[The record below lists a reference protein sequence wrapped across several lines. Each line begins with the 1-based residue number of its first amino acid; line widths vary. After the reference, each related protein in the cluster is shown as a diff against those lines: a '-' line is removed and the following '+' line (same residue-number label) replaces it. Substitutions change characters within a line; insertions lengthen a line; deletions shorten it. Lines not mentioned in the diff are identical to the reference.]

1 MDPSNYMDENWNMV
15 GHAWAVDM
23 LRHQVSRAETRQA
36 YLFTGPPGIGRRTL
50 ALRFAQALNC
60 STPTAPGLPCGRCYH
75 CTQLENDISNL
86 LLKQGAKLANGHPD
100 LRAVHPVPAKLRPDE
115 EEQLEGRLDLRPDRE
130 NLALKVSQVRRAN
143 RSVSLKPYAAQH
155 RILIFVRFETAT
167 DEAGNALLKTLEE
180 APPHAVLM
188 LTAESPE
195 GLLPTIVSRCEVLRL
210 HPVPLDAVQRWLEQ
224 RGAGT
229 EQARLLA
236 HVSGGCPGEALRLME
251 DKGALAYR
259 GEKLNELLAL
269 LPATRAQRFSY
280 AEKLVRDK
288 AAMRGVLML
297 WLSFWRDV
305 LWRAGGASTP
315 ISNIDHQQEIESLSR
330 RLTLPDATRLVED
343 LDLALRRLES
353 NINSRLLAEVLL
365 LDWPR

>member
-23 LRHQVSRAETRQA
+23 LRHQVIRAETRQA

-50 ALRFAQALNC
+50 ALRFAQVLNC
-60 STPTAPGLPCGRCYH
+60 TDPTQAGNPCGRCDDCKRIEARQH
-75 CTQLENDISNL
+75 ADVTFV
-86 LLKQGAKLANGHPD
+86 GA
-100 LRAVHPVPAKLRPDE
+100 E
-115 EEQLEGRLDLRPDRE
+115 TEGGT
-130 NLALKVSQVRRAN
+130 LKVEQVREQR
-143 RSVSLKPYAAQH
+143 RLISLKPFQAKYRVAIFLRFQEANDAA
-155 RILIFVRFETAT
+155 A
-167 DEAGNALLKTLEE
+167 NALLKTLEE
-180 APPHAVLM
+180 APAHAVLI